1 MDPVN
6 EGASKLDRAAAIN
19 FCPLHGHQGKIDQDK
34 CVSASSSTSSWTS
47 RKIRIKLCF
56 FMDIKEDEYRAP
68 LLLHGHQWKID
79 EDQAPLLLHGHRW
92 KIGEDQAPLLFHGH
106 QWNTGED
113 QSSSL
118 PAHGLK

>member
-47 RKIRIKLCF
+47 RKI
-56 FMDIKEDEYRAP
+56 
-68 LLLHGHQWKID
+68 
-79 EDQAPLLLHGHRW
+79 
-92 KIGEDQAPLLFHGH
+92 
-106 QWNTGED
+106 
-113 QSSSL
+113 
-118 PAHGLK
+118 